1 MKKIVRKFPERVIGK
16 FNWMRREKEKI
27 LEE

>member
-1 MKKIVRKFPERVIGK
+1 MKKIKNKFPERVTGK

>member
-1 MKKIVRKFPERVIGK
+1 MKKIVRKFPERVTEKINLLG
-16 FNWMRREKEKI
+16 REKEKI

>member
-1 MKKIVRKFPERVIGK
+1 MKKIVRKFPERVTEK